1 MDAIISIVKS
11 WRFWFIDKQLKMNKK
26 GGFFS
31 MLLGTLGASLPRHL
45 LTGKLI
51 KTKIPGQ
58 EIIRPGEETFR
69 SGHEFFN
76 VA

>member
-31 MLLGTLGASLPRHL
+31 MLLGTLRASLFGNL
-45 LTGKLI
+45 SASIGV
-51 KTKIPGQ
+51 
-58 EIIRPGEETFR
+58 IRPSKGTFR
-69 SGHEFFN
+69 ASQEFQYN
-76 VA
+76 LIL

>member
-1 MDAIISIVKS
+1 
-11 WRFWFIDKQLKMNKK
+11 MNKK

-51 KTKIPGQ
+51 KTKIPGR